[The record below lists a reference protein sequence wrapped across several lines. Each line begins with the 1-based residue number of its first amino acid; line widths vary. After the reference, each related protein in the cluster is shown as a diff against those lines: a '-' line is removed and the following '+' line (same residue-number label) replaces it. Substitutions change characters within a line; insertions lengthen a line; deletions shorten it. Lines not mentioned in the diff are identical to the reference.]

1 MYDLNALLQKAG
13 VGTNF
18 VNQTN
23 QGKNSRSIDDLYR
36 TILDSYGGDKEAFE
50 GARSS
55 TFGLPTD
62 AFSKQLAQNVSL
74 GSGGVTYNGDLKKAL
89 TDYYG
94 AGGLDEHYLID
105 PNSMDT
111 RRVYAG
117 SNGNLL
123 GVSTANAK
131 DKWYQKAATVG
142 VPLGLMAIVG
152 AGLAGVGTA
161 GAAAEAGAAG
171 SSGSGL
177 LGGTG
182 TIGGATGGGTGAGLS
197 VAPGAGFSL
206 GAGTG
211 ASGAGLVPSAG
222 TWGGLGS
229 TLQGVGSAISPAFT
243 GTDYGLSS
251 GGIQGSQG
259 AGLHATTS
267 TGSGLTATPG
277 AGTALSG
284 NTASGG
290 ALGTGSVKPG
300 LLDSLKAGQLP
311 PGSSLLTNKGL
322 GALLGGVLGG
332 AGGGAGGS
340 TPTGPAID
348 FGIPSAVTAKYQ
360 APKALNLTL
369 PKTGQTNDGLWR
381 YMR

>member
-13 VGTNF
+13 VGSNF

-23 QGKNSRSIDDLYR
+23 QGKNSRSIDDLYK

-55 TFGLPTD
+55 NFGLPTD
-62 AFSKQLAQNVSL
+62 AFSKQLSQNVSL
-74 GSGGVTYNGDLKKAL
+74 GSGGATYNGDLKKAL

-94 AGGLDEHYLID
+94 AGGIDEHYLID

-142 VPLGLMAIVG
+142 VPLGIMAIVG
-152 AGLAGVGTA
+152 AGLAGA
-161 GAAAEAGAAG
+161 GSAGGAEAVG
-171 SSGSGL
+171 SSGS

-197 VAPGAGFSL
+197 VAPGAGYSL

-211 ASGAGLVPSAG
+211 ASGAGLAPSAG

-243 GTDYGLSS
+243 GADYGLSS

-267 TGSGLTATPG
+267 TGSGLAATPG
-277 AGTALSG
+277 AGTALAG

-290 ALGTGSVKPG
+290 ALGTGSVQPG
-300 LLDSLKAGQLP
+300 LLDSLKAAYGQLP
-311 PGSSLLTNKGL
+311 PGASSLLTNKGL
-322 GALLGGVLGG
+322 GALLGGALGG
-332 AGGGAGGS
+332 VGGSGGGGT
-340 TPTGPAID
+340 TPVGPPVA
-348 FGIPSAVTAKYQ
+348 FGIPTATAKFQ